1 MSFIRPEAA
10 NQILRWREAI
20 IGTGLLIPGLW
31 WAFAGSGLMPYIGGA
46 LIILGALLI
55 FVGIQRA
62 RFRIPG
68 DGPGIVQVTEDQV
81 TYFGPLTGGAV
92 ALSDL
97 THLSLQGDAK
107 PAHWVLSQPTQPD
120 LHIPVTADGAEA
132 LFDAFARLPALR
144 TEHMLAQMHAK
155 SAGRVLIWAR
165 SDENVQRL
173 KHTH

>member
-10 NQILRWREAI
+10 TQILRWREAI

-31 WAFAGSGLMPYIGGA
+31 WAFAGTGLMPYIGGA

-68 DGPGIVQVTEDQV
+68 NGPGIVQVTEDQV

-97 THLSLQGDAK
+97 THLSAFRAM
-107 PAHWVLSQPTQPD
+107 PNPPTGCCLNPPSPTCTSRSPPTGPRHC
-120 LHIPVTADGAEA
+120 LTPSPGCPPCAPNICWRKCTPNPPGA
-132 LFDAFARLPALR
+132 
-144 TEHMLAQMHAK
+144 
-155 SAGRVLIWAR
+155 S
-165 SDENVQRL
+165 
-173 KHTH
+173 